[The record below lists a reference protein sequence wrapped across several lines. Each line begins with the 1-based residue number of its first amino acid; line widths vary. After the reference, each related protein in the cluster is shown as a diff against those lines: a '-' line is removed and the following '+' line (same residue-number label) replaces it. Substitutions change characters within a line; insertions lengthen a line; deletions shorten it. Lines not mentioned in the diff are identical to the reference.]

1 MHGRLLAV
9 ALVIGSSIGARADAQ
24 TFSIDPVLVEIP
36 ADARS
41 GLLRIGNDG
50 ASEIVVQIRG
60 FAWHQAAD
68 GPDQIDPAPDLVIG
82 PPVVRIPPK
91 ATQIVR
97 LLLRTP
103 ATAEVAYRI
112 VADRL
117 TGADDAA
124 PVAQSGVQMRVN
136 LSLPL
141 FVGTPRNARPDPVWS
156 LRSDGAGGGTL
167 TVRNRGTTRMRI
179 EALSLVENGREVPI
193 PGNGSRYVLTAAE
206 RRWVIPRGA
215 SISPDRPVVLRVT
228 SGGEVQEATIRPASQ

>member
-50 ASEIVVQIRG
+50 TSEIVVQLRG
-60 FAWHQAAD
+60 FAWHQVAD
-68 GPDQIDPAPDLVIG
+68 GPDQFDPAPDLVIG
-82 PPVVRIPPK
+82 PPVVRVPPK
-91 ATQIVR
+91 GSQIVR

-112 VADRL
+112 LADRL
-117 TGADDAA
+117 NDPNDHAA
-124 PVAQSGVQMRVN
+124 GTQSGIRMRVN

-141 FVGTPRNARPDPVWS
+141 FVGTPRNARADPVWS
-156 LRSDGAGGGTL
+156 LRPDGAGGGTL
-167 TVRNRGTTRMRI
+167 IVRNQGTTRMRI

-193 PGNGSRYVLTAAE
+193 PGNGSRYVLTASE
-206 RRWVIPRGA
+206 RRWAIPRGA
-215 SISPDRPVVLRVT
+215 SIASDQPVVVRVT
-228 SGGEVQEATIRPASQ
+228 SDAVVQEATIRPTGQ